1 MSGEWY
7 LSVPEFVT
15 INGGGRMVAFLF
27 CISRGSFSP
36 AVRCQMWYGQLL
48 LLHPS
53 LGLLGPFMHQI
64 SHAPVYDRLEYLR
77 QCDWS
82 SSSVMFYFVHSIGLI
97 RAPAW
102 ACIY

>member
-36 AVRCQMWYGQLL
+36 AVRCQMRYGQLL
-48 LLHPS
+48 HPS
-53 LGLLGPFMHQI
+53 CIRSVMHQPI
-64 SHAPVYDRLEYLR
+64 ASGARPIRSFYVNVIGRL
-77 QCDWS
+77 D
-82 SSSVMFYFVHSIGLI
+82 
-97 RAPAW
+97 P
-102 ACIY
+102 